1 MELTEQGDKVKF
13 WEDGN
18 AIYFD
23 CCDDYTVVYTY
34 QNSSNCILKIFAFYC
49 K

>member
-34 QNSSNCILKIFAFYC
+34 QNSSDCTLKILAFYC

>member
-1 MELTEQGDKVKF
+1 MELTEQGDKVNF

-23 CCDDYTVVYTY
+23 CYDDYPVVYTY
-34 QNSSNCILKIFAFYC
+34 QNSSNCTLKIFAFYC

>member
-1 MELTEQGDKVKF
+1 MEKTEQGDKVKF
-13 WEDGN
+13 WKDGN

-23 CCDDYTVVYTY
+23 CCDDYTAVYTY
-34 QNSSNCILKIFAFYC
+34 QNSSNGTLKIFAFYC